1 MKIEFELLNENRILI
16 ELDDFILVMDKN
28 KNAKNRNSTH
38 RLMAIQTEAAPLFY
52 QKEREGDQ
60 QEVPAK
66 SSNTY
71 VLFVGNQYE
80 CIDVWDGIKSAI
92 IRDDLIFTIGGEL

>member
-1 MKIEFELLNENRILI
+1 MKIEFELPNENRILI

-28 KNAKNRNSTH
+28 KNSKTRSSTH

-60 QEVPAK
+60 SEVPAK

-71 VLFVGNQYE
+71 VLFVGALHDCAE
-80 CIDVWDGIKSAI
+80 VWEEVKEAI
-92 IRDDLIFTIGGEL
+92 INGDKIYSI